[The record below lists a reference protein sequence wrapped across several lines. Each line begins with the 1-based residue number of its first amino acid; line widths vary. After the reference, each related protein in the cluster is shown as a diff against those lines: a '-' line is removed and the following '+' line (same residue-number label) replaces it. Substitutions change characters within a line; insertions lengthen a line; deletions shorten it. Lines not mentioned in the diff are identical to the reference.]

1 MSHILTMDRFYS
13 RADELRGVFD
23 ERFENPSAA
32 RGDRFV
38 WDFWYVK
45 DQYRMVRTPAYHYF
59 PAKLYQH
66 FHSEL
71 VQWGRRHLG
80 CHDISPPW
88 LSYYVEGC
96 RQELHADV
104 PHGPWAFVYSI
115 SPRKIQY
122 RGGET
127 LVLKPDVLNYW
138 PSFSDA
144 EGRELG
150 SFVDRIPSPFNR
162 LTVFDPRFPHGV
174 TEVRGVEDPQ
184 EGRLVIHGWFVEP
197 RPYVTGALK
206 TNQVQKPLGM
216 AMQGL
221 AEALPNLGEL
231 HGTVSLRLQVRPEG
245 SVGGLTILTD
255 TLMGLQDPLNQKR
268 QARALLKT
276 LFKGLSFPKSKG
288 ASEVTIPLLFKSQ

>member
-1 MSHILTMDRFYS
+1 MKHVLTLDSFYS
-13 RADELRGVFD
+13 RADELRGVFE
-23 ERFENPSAA
+23 ERFGDPGSA

-45 DQYRMVRTPAYHYF
+45 DQYRLVRTPAYHYF

-71 VQWGRRHLG
+71 VQWGRRTLG

-96 RQELHADV
+96 RQDLHSDV

-115 SPRKIQY
+115 SPRKIRY

-127 LVLKPDVLNYW
+127 LILRPEVLNYW
-138 PSFSDA
+138 PGFTDA
-144 EGRELG
+144 KERELS
-150 SFVDRIPSPFNR
+150 SFVDRMKSPFNR

-174 TEVRGVEDPQ
+174 TEVRGVEDPL

-197 RPYVTGALK
+197 RPYVVGALK
-206 TNQVQKPLGM
+206 TQQVGRTLEEAMALLGD
-216 AMQGL
+216 
-221 AEALPNLGEL
+221 ELPRLGDL
-231 HGTVSLRLQVRPEG
+231 HGTVSLRLKVKADGMVSGFEF
-245 SVGGLTILTD
+245 LTE
-255 TLMGLQDPLNQKR
+255 TLMGLQDPQAQKLA
-268 QARALLKT
+268 ARRVLKAIFSK
-276 LFKGLSFPKSKG
+276 LQFPKTKG
-288 ASEVTIPLLFKSQ
+288 PSEVTIPLLFKI